1 MKRVCA
7 IAEAFFFLST
17 IHMNGSVFFGK
28 IVFARIYLF
37 RSNKLYRL
45 YVIIE
50 WVSSETAVFSCVEQ
64 KLNRVVSLV
73 FENCYN
79 LGDGNRVT
87 LLISKPI

>member
-1 MKRVCA
+1 
-7 IAEAFFFLST
+7 
-17 IHMNGSVFFGK
+17 MNGSVFFGK

-50 WVSSETAVFSCVEQ
+50 WVLSESAVFSCVEQ

-73 FENCYN
+73 FENCNN
-79 LGDGNRVT
+79 LEDDKR
-87 LLISKPI
+87 LALIKLKPK